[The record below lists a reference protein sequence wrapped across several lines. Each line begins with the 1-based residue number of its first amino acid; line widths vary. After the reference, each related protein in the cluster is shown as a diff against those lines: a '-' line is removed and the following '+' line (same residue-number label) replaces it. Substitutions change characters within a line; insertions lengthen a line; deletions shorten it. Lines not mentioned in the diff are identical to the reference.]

1 MSRQRVGACRDRNSV
16 HEVGKVLLAD
26 SVTDLKQDTQFAKC
40 PEFEHLLAKISGH
53 FLRLDAHDLEAGIE
67 EALKDLC
74 EATGTDRAAFLEISP
89 NGAQVS
95 AVHSFS
101 NNENSWTTDN
111 LARLGPNHL
120 QWLRQQLASRQVV
133 DIPHVKELPESAA
146 AERAFLIDQGI
157 DSLACA
163 PLFEDDR
170 LHAVVCF
177 AAAGSSQPLHR
188 EHFEL
193 MRVGAEILSAA
204 TRKLRTELELA
215 ASREWLELAQRAGHS
230 AAWEWHPDD
239 DSIVFSSTTAEIFN
253 VRDGLLPTTGAE
265 LMAFIPKEDHR
276 RILSTFRKV
285 FKSGEPYVL
294 EHRFQAPGQGTV
306 WALVRGEVQLNGE
319 GRVAKVM
326 GVSADITERK
336 RAEHELQRIKE
347 RAQVTLSSIN
357 DGVVRTDAGGRIDF
371 LNPSAEEMM
380 GVPLAKARGQLVS
393 TVYRPEN
400 GNSVGERPHVVEQCL
415 SSRHAIEPADA
426 SLLRRN
432 DGSELMVRESAAPI
446 FDDNGELIGA
456 VLVLTD
462 VSQLHSL
469 QRRMQHLAAH
479 DPLTGL
485 INRRE
490 FELRLAD
497 AISEAASGSRKF
509 ALCYLDLDEFKVVND
524 TCGHGAGDQMLKQLT
539 SIFAAE
545 IPENDTLA
553 RLGGDEFGILY
564 ADCTMEQASIN
575 AQNVL
580 DAVRKYRFQWQ
591 DRVFDV
597 GASVGIVPVAGGTG
611 NLSELLSA
619 ADSACYVAKDR
630 GRNEIHIGHAGDTE
644 LTLRHTEMQWID
656 RINRALQENR
666 FRLYKQPIRPL
677 QDHRQPEYNELLLRL
692 EDVHGS
698 ILAPSQFITA
708 AERYRMMPAIDLWVV
723 GAALDLI
730 AGSSL
735 PTESHSPSFTINLS
749 GQSFGNEELKRLI
762 LDGLDRLEI
771 PPRRVMFEI
780 TETAAIANLAK
791 ALEFMRTLRDRGC
804 RFILDDFGSGLS
816 SFRYLKSLEVDFLK
830 IDGELVREIAD
841 DPIQREMV
849 AAIHRIG
856 ESMGIQTIG
865 EWVENTEI
873 EGTLREIGVDY
884 AQGWGVGRPVPFT
897 G

>member
-1 MSRQRVGACRDRNSV
+1 MREGA
-16 HEVGKVLLAD
+16 
-26 SVTDLKQDTQFAKC
+26 
-40 PEFEHLLAKISGH
+40 
-53 FLRLDAHDLEAGIE
+53 
-67 EALKDLC
+67 
-74 EATGTDRAAFLEISP
+74 
-89 NGAQVS
+89 
-95 AVHSFS
+95 AV
-101 NNENSWTTDN
+101 
-111 LARLGPNHL
+111 
-120 QWLRQQLASRQVV
+120 
-133 DIPHVKELPESAA
+133 
-146 AERAFLIDQGI
+146 
-157 DSLACA
+157 
-163 PLFEDDR
+163 
-170 LHAVVCF
+170 
-177 AAAGSSQPLHR
+177 
-188 EHFEL
+188 
-193 MRVGAEILSAA
+193 LSAA
-204 TRKLRTELELA
+204 TRRLRTELELT
-215 ASREWLELAQRAGHS
+215 ASREWLELTQRAGHS

-253 VRDGLLPTTGAE
+253 ISDEPPPRTGAE

-276 RILSTFRKV
+276 RIVSAFRKV
-285 FKSGEPYVL
+285 FKSGEPYVI

-306 WALVRGEVQLNGE
+306 WALVRGEVQLNSE
-319 GRVAKVM
+319 GRVTKVV

-371 LNPSAEEMM
+371 LNPSAEAMM
-380 GVPLAKARGQLVS
+380 GVRLADARGKFVS
-393 TVYRPEN
+393 TVYRPQT

-415 SSRHAIEPADA
+415 NSRHAIEPADA
-426 SLLRRN
+426 SLLRRR
-432 DGSELMVRESAAPI
+432 DGSEIMVRESAAPI
-446 FDDNGELIGA
+446 FGDSGELIGA

-469 QRRMQHLAAH
+469 QRRMQHLATH

-497 AISEAASGSRKF
+497 AISEAASGSREF

-524 TCGHGAGDQMLKQLT
+524 TCGHSAGDLMLKQLT
-539 SIFAAE
+539 SVFAAE

-553 RLGGDEFGILY
+553 RLGGDEFGILF
-564 ADCTMEQASIN
+564 ADCSMEQASSL

-580 DAVRKYRFQWQ
+580 DAVRQYRFQWQ

-597 GASVGIVPVAGGTG
+597 GASVGIVPVSGGSG

-630 GRNEIHIGHAGDTE
+630 GRNEIHVGRSGDTE
-644 LTLRHTEMQWID
+644 ITLRHTEMQWID
-656 RINRALQENR
+656 RINRALQEDR

-730 AGSSL
+730 AGS
-735 PTESHSPSFTINLS
+735 TQGCNGRSPSFTINLS
-749 GQSFGNEELKRLI
+749 GQSFGNEELERLI

-873 EGTLREIGVDY
+873 EGTLRDIGVDY
-884 AQGWGVGRPVPFT
+884 AQGWSVGRPVPFF